1 MDDYEGMDTDDI
13 LMEELESC
21 DWDMSED
28 SMENIAK
35 KLRDKFNSYDEALE
49 YVYSLTSSMLDNIK

>member
-13 LMEELESC
+13 VIEELEAC

-28 SMENIAK
+28 SLEGIAK
-35 KLRDKFNSYDEALE
+35 KVKAKFNSYDEALE
-49 YVYSLTSSMLDNIK
+49 YVYSITSSMLDNIK

>member
-13 LMEELESC
+13 LMEELEAC

-35 KLRDKFNSYDEALE
+35 KLRDKFESYDEALE
-49 YVYSLTSSMLDNIK
+49 YVYSITSSMLDNIK

>member
-13 LMEELESC
+13 VMEELEAC

-35 KLRDKFNSYDEALE
+35 KLRNKFESHDEALE
-49 YVYSLTSSMLDNIK
+49 YVYSITSSMLDNIK